1 MAPATAPSDRGG
13 VLSAVASILPR
24 ISKTGRAALWAP
36 PPFILISVS
45 TMVVHFLQESAE
57 VVGLR
62 EVSVLGCQ
70 LPGSRASP
78 PGPRGTTAQPQRGR
92 PLVLQQRAEVV
103 DGGRKCV
110 PTCRLPWVS
119 RCASMPPSPRGTAA
133 QPRRTCPGS
142 AAPVW
147 VSPYTSRKKLRVST
161 LYILSTSPR
170 ARPQICSRP
179 RLPDPPPPSTQQP
192 FTLG

>member
-1 MAPATAPSDRGG
+1 M
-13 VLSAVASILPR
+13 
-24 ISKTGRAALWAP
+24 
-36 PPFILISVS
+36 
-45 TMVVHFLQESAE
+45 
-57 VVGLR
+57 
-62 EVSVLGCQ
+62 LGCQ

-110 PTCRLPWVS
+110 PTCRLPRVS

-147 VSPYTSRKKLRVST
+147 VSPYTSRKKTASKYIVHT
-161 LYILSTSPR
+161 ILSERVPQSQTADHVPSVSRPPPAAPSSPLLSANIVYTKEYCSR
-170 ARPQICSRP
+170 GGRHGTLPLCHLAGLQTTHYTVRQQRPQASVP
-179 RLPDPPPPSTQQP
+179 RLRRPVASMSATVAR
-192 FTLG
+192 TL